1 MLNCLVT
8 GAYFGCG
15 PLAAIFVERFGARAT
30 AFFGCLLAF
39 VGLLIASFMP
49 YFSLVVIFLGLVAG
63 YKKNLPLLSVN
74 LFIHGFCLQGLVVV
88 VRFCLR

>member
-49 YFSLVVIFLGLVAG
+49 YFSLVVIFFGLVAG
-63 YKKNLPLLSVN
+63 KRNLHLLLIN
-74 LFIHGFCLQGLVVV
+74 LFNHGFRLQALVVV